1 MNRSHDLDPA
11 LREALIA
18 RLTAMADD
26 ELILGHRDS
35 EWTGHAPL
43 LEEDIALA
51 NIAQDEIGHAVL
63 WLEARSALDGSDP
76 DELVFFRE
84 AGAYRNVRMV
94 EMPKGDWAFTM
105 LRQFLFDA
113 YEAELLGRLARSTYA
128 PLAEA
133 AAKAAKEEIFHLRH
147 SGLWLKRLAGG
158 TEVSRRRLLAALER
172 LWPYLPQLWQPLPG
186 DAALAATGVIPD
198 PQALEEAVRGRI
210 LAALHSAGVET
221 PAEVAPNPGGR
232 ERHGE
237 ALVTLLIDMQS
248 VARADPG
255 VEAW

>member
-1 MNRSHDLDPA
+1 MSLSRDLDPA
-11 LREALIA
+11 LRAALIA

-26 ELILGHRDS
+26 ELILGHRAS

-51 NIAQDEIGHAVL
+51 NIAQDEIGHALL
-63 WLEARSALDGSDP
+63 WLETRAALDGSDP
-76 DELVFFRE
+76 DELAFFRE

-94 EMPKGDWAFTM
+94 ELPRGDWAFTM

-113 YEAELLGRLARSTYA
+113 FEAELLERLVHSTYV
-128 PLAEA
+128 PLAEGP
-133 AAKAAKEEIFHLRH
+133 AKAAKEEIFHLRH
-147 SGLWLKRLAGG
+147 SGLWLERLAGG
-158 TEVSRRRLLAALER
+158 TEESRRRLLAALER
-172 LWPYLPQLWQPLPG
+172 LWPYVPQLWQALPG
-186 DAALAATGVIPD
+186 DAALAEAGVVPA
-198 PQALEEAVRGRI
+198 PHALEEAARGRI
-210 LAALHSAGVET
+210 LAALDRAGVEP
-221 PAEVAPNPGGR
+221 PADVVPNPGGR
-232 ERHGE
+232 DRHGE